1 MARIIVIDDELD
13 IVNLVTEEL
22 RSHGHEVIGC
32 TSPRTALE
40 ILKIPVNQIDLVLV
54 DVVMPNTNGLDF
66 VREVNRLSWF
76 YGQVAL
82 MSCYTNAL
90 NDEITKLGIEHVLK
104 KPFTIDSIG
113 EFIKLFDQKLV
124 ST

>member
-13 IVNLVTEEL
+13 IVDLVTEEL

-40 ILKIPVNQIDLVLV
+40 LLKIPVNQIDLVLV

-66 VREVNRLSWF
+66 IQEVNRLAWF
-76 YGQVAL
+76 NGQVAL
-82 MSCYTNAL
+82 MSCYTNLL
-90 NDEITKLGIEHVLK
+90 NEDISRLGVEHVLK
-104 KPFTIDSIG
+104 KPFTLDGIG
-113 EFIKLFDQKLV
+113 EFIKLFDRKTV

>member
-13 IVNLVTEEL
+13 IVDLVTEEL

-40 ILKIPVNQIDLVLV
+40 ILKIPVNQFDLVLV
-54 DVVMPNTNGLDF
+54 DVVMPNTNGLDL
-66 VREVNRLSWF
+66 VQEINQLSWF
-76 YGQVAL
+76 VGKVAL
-82 MSCYTNAL
+82 MSCYTNLL
-90 NDEITKLGIEHVLK
+90 NDDITRLGVEHVLK

-113 EFIKLFDQKLV
+113 EFIKLFEPKTV

>member
-13 IVNLVTEEL
+13 IVDLVTEEL

-40 ILKIPVNQIDLVLV
+40 ILKIPVNQFDLVLV

-66 VREVNRLSWF
+66 VQEVNRLSWF
-76 YGQVAL
+76 VGKVAL
-82 MSCYTNAL
+82 MSCYTNLL
-90 NDEITKLGIEHVLK
+90 NEDISQLGIEHVLK
-104 KPFTIDSIG
+104 KPFTLESIG

-124 ST
+124 NT